1 MKKVAL
7 LMVAAAMVPALAEAH
22 QAGDFIV
29 RAGTA
34 TVRPHTSSDDVLGL
48 GSFSVN
54 NNTQLGLTLGY
65 MATDNIGVELLAA
78 TPFKHR
84 VGVGGVGQVAEVKH
98 LPPTLMAQYYFGQS
112 TDKLR
117 PYLGL
122 GLNYTTFFD
131 EKFNQ
136 TGQDAQLT
144 DLHLKS
150 SWGVAAQAGLDY
162 NLNKK
167 LVVEYVGMV
176 DGYRH
181 YRKIQGSW
189 SGSEHQNPSGSLGVY
204 VWLRLQVLINDVTSK
219 KGGTEVPPF
228 L

>member
-7 LMVAAAMVPALAEAH
+7 LMLAAAMVPALAQAH
-22 QAGDFIV
+22 QAGDIIV

-34 TVRPHTSSDDVLGL
+34 TVRPNAGSDNVLGL
-48 GSFSVN
+48 GSFNVD
-54 NNTQLGLTLGY
+54 NNTQLGLTFGY

-78 TPFKHR
+78 TPFQHK
-84 VGVGGVGQVAEVKH
+84 VGVGGVGQIAEVKH

-136 TGQDAQLT
+136 TGKDAGLT

-162 NLNKK
+162 NLNKNWLLNMSVWWMDIDTTVK
-167 LVVEYVGMV
+167 FKAAGQDQSIKTRLDPWVFMFGF
-176 DGYRH
+176 GY
-181 YRKIQGSW
+181 K
-189 SGSEHQNPSGSLGVY
+189 
-204 VWLRLQVLINDVTSK
+204 
-219 KGGTEVPPF
+219 F
-228 L
+228 